1 MSDLKLILLSSRFDI
16 TRGLDN
22 AGELLAAFE
31 LLELGSNDLPK
42 LTEPKFLAIEFKNGD
57 CKGLLLLF
65 LRKLILPL
73 SRFYFRSTQCSPNR
87 NDSTRATRCSPAS
100 GQIPSGGAVLGSER
114 FETSALH
121 DRGQAPHWCWMF
133 WEDPELQYYSKCEK
147 ESEFR

>member
-1 MSDLKLILLSSRFDI
+1 MILCTVALMSELKLIFLPSRFDI

-57 CKGLLLLF
+57 CKELLELF
-65 LRKLILPL
+65 LRGIFSSL
-73 SRFYFRSTQCSPNR
+73 SHFCSRSSQCSPSG

-100 GQIPSGGAVLGSER
+100 SPIPSGGPVLGSEGL
-114 FETSALH
+114 ETSALH
-121 DRGQAPHWCWMF
+121 DSG
-133 WEDPELQYYSKCEK
+133 
-147 ESEFR
+147 